1 MSNNFIKSNQFS
13 TIVSNPNK
21 SLLYYRAKN
30 LPPKR
35 KNKKF
40 SYQDQSF
47 KTKFEGIIL
56 KKDYYIQNLFYR
68 KSQES
73 PLTTRNRNNCCYKYY
88 PKQVI
93 LRIENQQLNL
103 PNIPKSMYSKY
114 SINNKLINSS
124 SRIKTEPSLFH
135 NSFLKNSI
143 KHSELSSSG
152 LVDGWTDMEKDN
164 EPRPVIIKSNKKV
177 YFQQNICK

>member
-13 TIVSNPNK
+13 TIVSNLNK

-56 KKDYYIQNLFYR
+56 KKDYYVQNFFIENRKNLPLQLEIVIIAVINTIRSKLFYEL
-68 KSQES
+68 K
-73 PLTTRNRNNCCYKYY
+73 
-88 PKQVI
+88 
-93 LRIENQQLNL
+93 
-103 PNIPKSMYSKY
+103 
-114 SINNKLINSS
+114 INN
-124 SRIKTEPSLFH
+124 
-135 NSFLKNSI
+135 
-143 KHSELSSSG
+143 
-152 LVDGWTDMEKDN
+152 
-164 EPRPVIIKSNKKV
+164 
-177 YFQQNICK
+177 